1 MRTILLGLALA
12 LAMPASSLWA
22 AIEQIQLSRPSNF
35 GAGGGVFQVT
45 NAGTLGSFETFCVQ
59 LGEYISFGTTYY
71 VDTDDIG
78 TTNDSLPIPQSLG
91 AQAAWLYTKFL
102 STGGDAI
109 NVSSSD
115 EANAMQLGIWQGMGY
130 NAGQI
135 ESAMIGHWG
144 SSLGAVQTYISIIQ
158 STILDVWINADFASY
173 DSWMDINH
181 IGNVRIMN
189 LLTVSGGHAQDQL
202 IMVPG
207 PDPEPGTVPE
217 PATIA
222 VWGALLGMG
231 LVAAKRC
238 QVV

>member
-12 LAMPASSLWA
+12 LALPASSTWA
-22 AIEQIQLSRPSNF
+22 AIEQIQLSRPSNL

-45 NAGTLGSFETFCVQ
+45 GTLGSFETFCVQ
-59 LGEYISFGTTYY
+59 LGEYISFGTTYN

-78 TTNDSLPIPQSLG
+78 TTNDSLPSEKSLG
-91 AQAAWLYTKFL
+91 SQAAWLYTKFL
-102 STGGDAI
+102 STGVDAI
-109 NVSSSD
+109 SVSTSD

-130 NAGQI
+130 GAEEI

-144 SSLGAVQTYISIIQ
+144 SSQAGVQAYISTLQ
-158 STILDVWINADFASY
+158 GTILTVWINSDLANY
-173 DSWMDINH
+173 NNWMNNNL

-189 LLTVSGGHAQDQL
+189 LFTTSGGRAQDQL
-202 IMVPG
+202 IIVTP

-222 VWGALLGMG
+222 VWSALLGMG
-231 LVAAKRC
+231 LVAAKRRTA
-238 QVV
+238 